1 MVCVCICT
9 CICVYTSNRA
19 VLMRLLV
26 TYDRVYHM
34 LCMVDGLLFLI
45 MQLHTYMH
53 ALCWTSTLPLDRMK
67 IKCDEFGEYLM
78 KFVEEGDE
86 REVIKVGR

>member
-1 MVCVCICT
+1 M
-9 CICVYTSNRA
+9 CVYASNRA
-19 VLMRLLV
+19 VLMRLFV
-26 TYDRVYHM
+26 TYDRVYYM
-34 LCMVDGLLFLI
+34 LCMVDGLPSLI
-45 MQLHTYMH
+45 MLLHTCMH
-53 ALCWTSTLPLDRMK
+53 VLCWTSTLPLDRMK

>member
-1 MVCVCICT
+1 MVCVCIC
-9 CICVYTSNRA
+9 ICVYASNHA
-19 VLMRLLV
+19 ALMRLLV
-26 TYDRVYHM
+26 TYDRVYHI

-45 MQLHTYMH
+45 MLHHTYMH